1 MPSGTDDSSSDSDD
15 RDLDMLAGPPA
26 QNPPSNPLDYS
37 SSLSAMSSDSESDV
51 DIGRAVDTLPSSRK
65 QQQQSAAIPASS
77 SPAVAPATKITLKFN
92 KKTPVVYDS
101 DSAQEQSGESEEI
114 DEFAEDA
121 NDSDASFTKPAKPR
135 GGGAS
140 SAYSAAS
147 AASSSSSVKGL
158 KKGMKGGIRK
168 KHKSASGSGVGGRPG
183 KKEKPVPHEIVAIEM
198 GDKSQGVDKLL
209 SWKPASYGPDG
220 NLIQGEQLLV
230 KYKNMSYY
238 HAEWIPRSLFEQ
250 DRMGKMRI
258 QKFLAK
264 PLFET
269 QWSEEE
275 PFNPAFKLIDGTK
288 IQEFY
293 DRREVNPTKFR
304 SYQNVGV
311 RPPSSEWTKMDES
324 PVYKNDMQ
332 LRAYQLEGL
341 NWLLFCWYHNQNSI
355 LADEMGLGKTVQS
368 TVFLDFLFTRCNVK
382 GPFLVIAPLSTIGN
396 WEREL
401 NRWSDMNVVVY
412 HGREAARNLIVET
425 EFYYR
430 DSQHQIVS
438 NIFKFDVILTTYEMA
453 ISGMTQLRPINWR
466 CVVLDEAHRLKNKTS
481 KISEVLKQYKMEH
494 KVLLTGTPL
503 QNSLDELWALLNF
516 LQPEK
521 FASERD
527 FQREFGNLS
536 SAGDVEKLQALLK
549 PLMLRRL
556 KEDVEKSIPVK
567 EETIIEGYYMLINGA
582 GAEDAINAEY
592 NADTPEKQ
600 FQALVQA
607 SGKMV
612 LIDKLLK
619 KLKQGGHKVLI
630 FSQMTRRVDSDW
642 NPQNDLQAQSRV
654 HRIGQKKSVLI
665 YRLVTRNTY
674 EREMFDKASMKLGL
688 DRAIL
693 QRMDANSAYGV
704 DSNDSESSKVSGM
717 SKAEI
722 EELLKKGAYA
732 AFMDENSGNDFCE
745 EDIDQ
750 ILTRRTQVIRHDN
763 TQEKSSIFSK
773 ATFASSEETVDI
785 NDPEFWDKVAKRAEL
800 NVVDPA
806 DNAPELIVDTV
817 RARKQVQRFGDQFI
831 EDVDVEED
839 TNFDQ
844 ICRGRSVNDLKACAQ
859 CMIQFSLA
867 CNVVEPD
874 VVADVK
880 ACLALDG
887 IPDIETADLSVP
899 YNGATKKQI
908 AEYRSAFLDSPKEN
922 HDYLSRKAKNL
933 LLRLQMLHNIR
944 EKIKPTQ
951 ETKMPVILGAPVTAW
966 WGENEDRDLLIG
978 TLLHGYGK
986 YAQIASDP
994 SLVFASRLAAMAI
1007 DNPMPSLT
1015 APTASEAGS
1024 TTADASSDQKLL
1036 SVEEFE
1042 SNGAPPR
1049 ASTPNLAGEGS
1060 RVDVEMGGEDG
1071 DVDES
1076 NKATATVR
1084 LDLLPSASDL
1094 GLRIRK
1100 IIAAFLRDQATA
1112 AREEQKRLLHE
1123 ERAKA
1128 RQEKEEER
1136 NKLKERELTK
1146 RDRLGKFAL
1155 ISIVLLILCDLE
1167 FYRTLS
1173 SYGVETNKTPTG
1185 TRDWTRFKE
1194 ISQLKKAP
1202 EVLEE
1207 YFGKLMALCR
1217 EVVSPTPGKAPLTA
1231 AEMDFITVDK
1241 AKKLVKRV
1249 EWMTKLREDILDS
1262 PHLDSSLLALRTI
1275 GKAGLPEWWY
1285 TEHDKAYLIGIAK
1298 WGLNR
1303 GDLYVEDDTLP
1314 FKAIFEH
1321 YLRTTPAVPAAQALN
1336 RFWMKE
1342 AIAMKRFYALC
1353 ECVLD
1358 PAKKRGSGGS
1368 RKAGHSKKQDDSDF
1382 DDFDEDNMVI
1392 YNPKKTKSRAAA
1404 AASVTGIGSS
1414 QDFSNT
1420 IIQHPPPIAI
1430 PPSQPAVAEIDPL
1443 EQIRLLQDE
1452 ISQVVAGVKRKRSK
1466 KKGSGTDGE
1475 DFSGLDDLDAGDSS
1489 KKKKKHKKKHGHEL
1503 EAEHEALLA
1512 GILGEM
1518 AAVQEQ
1524 QHKKKK
1530 HKKSAGA
1537 HHSNEAEIASLM
1549 AGIAELQ
1556 GEDDGGM
1563 SPHKKKSKKHR
1574 KHDDGMDART
1584 GNGTGNIAGIETGM
1598 TEITAI
1604 ESTDWEESVPAVEFA
1619 EVEASGQDP
1628 PMAVGG
1634 LGVGIGVVCSVVME
1648 GQRRPLS
1655 FGDFSA
1661 QLSVA
1666 LSTMPE
1672 GSVITS
1678 TPAEKE
1684 APALQFDVAV
1694 SCESQAEGTQLV
1706 LALSQRNLVAVLLD
1720 STSDFTV
1727 IDSAAVFVRL
1737 LPATSNS
1744 SRQINEVDAL
1754 SDAVS
1759 GKSAVMR
1766 ALLLEKPA
1774 ILIVQ
1779 TGAIPQTWLAI
1790 ASRAFRLRLLDTT
1803 SDAIADAVRSITKDV
1818 PTSPATLS
1826 QSTFARDP
1834 LDIPYSPPSPKVRRR
1849 SRLSIV
1855 RPKSSLWDIG
1865 AAARSG
1871 GSASSSPS
1879 LTTVF
1884 ESSNL
1889 SPHRNFRQV
1898 PKSVLSVLNGPALLE
1913 YVLKPSSISAQVQV
1927 DLQYARFNP
1936 STRDWLLNDISK
1948 WLSETSREDDPVMWI
1963 FGGDCTGKTVGCA
1976 ALIQNLPS
1984 FSGKTFLSWVMI
1996 HNCFR
2001 ADAKHVINNLVYR
2014 LAESWPEFRSRI
2026 ISYLESLDKLAIYDM
2041 LTATTPQRL
2050 HLLLTKPIAEIF
2062 AAKSSLPIP
2071 TVLFVVDA
2079 IDNIKPESSRTEFIQ
2094 CLKAEMGR
2102 LPPFVKFLFT
2112 SSFSDALSADLS
2124 TLSPTCLDLR
2134 NTFQKKDL
2142 NKIHRDEVKS
2152 LLAGCNNE
2160 NVDKDDLSDTA
2171 MLLTVKSNGSFGFGR
2186 FAFDLIQQH
2195 MSQFNN
2201 LVAITKS
2208 VETVPDS
2215 MDGIMSELVAC
2226 LFEDASEEDVTNF
2239 RSIMGTLMLLHD
2251 KMSIPALSKFLGI
2264 PVLKIRLILMRLSC
2278 FVDYIGGDC
2287 VQITHSCVS
2296 EFFFS
2301 DACRDDRFRIQRINA
2316 ESELVFRCLK
2326 HLIHGLKANPLILED
2341 PSVWLND
2348 EIPDL
2353 PACVNDRIPEHV
2365 QYVVKHFA
2373 NHLEAATVPGGFL
2386 AADQE
2391 EFVDRKV
2398 VMAVQDLVGVFAQEK
2413 LLEWMEALS
2422 LIKEIDLVGTF
2433 ALQKL
2438 VTYMSNLKPVVTR
2451 IEKLVGFIRRSS
2463 NVLMGTAAA
2472 NTVTSEDSKKLTVP
2486 SFVESCLPASP
2497 ATTAT
2502 TIALLLDASKLL
2514 HYFRTPVT
2522 RASFHVYT
2530 TALPFSPA
2538 TCQLYTQ
2545 YNQSAHRAAFSAQ
2558 GTSRRIPI
2566 VIRGLDGGSAGGA
2579 EWPSIVHV
2587 MRDITVVEGGK
2598 PPFRVLAVC
2607 ESACGRWVVQGG
2619 SDGNVRA
2626 FDNGSGKIKF
2636 CHRTTFI
2643 LTYQNRKFVSR
2654 FRWSYRRCLECLNVV
2669 GQLAYCL
2676 WVFRQYREDLVQKIP
2691 FASVKFNN
2699 RLIHDHR
2706 LLSTGECL
2714 QTINAQSFS
2723 KNTLALSHDQHPKIV
2738 TMDPTCHTVLVSDS
2752 ATNSIIWTLK
2762 GHQKGII
2769 TSICLSTDSSLV
2781 ASGGE
2786 DCTIRLWDM
2795 LTGTGVRTFDGH
2807 KGAVSAICISSDSR
2821 WIVSGS
2827 RDMSVRVWNIA
2838 TGRCWQVCEG
2848 HKDVVLCVAIS
2859 SNGKQIISGSEDGT
2873 VRVWEMNTSE
2883 VPSTSHLTDDSLGHG
2898 SDVPVRALEISKNG
2912 LVVASAGI
2920 DGLIKIWS
2928 TQSGK
2933 LLRDVEMISI
2943 DGANS
2948 FADAVHRVACVDAS
2962 SEADYEDIH
2971 FGGTAKARMNR
2982 GNSSADDEDGDL
2994 IAVPGAPGLK
3004 VSVDRIDI
3012 KRREGRDAAVV
3023 KIDGKMMMF
3032 TREEL
3037 SLLELTIED
3046 VQIRKASKIQ
3056 QAMLESKEDSDATA
3070 AADAFAATPVDLP
3083 NVKEETWSFGEDGWV
3098 FSRDARRFWLGE
3110 EHRGLIA
3117 SHQDRIV
3124 AVGTVKGQVL
3134 IVHV

>member
-1 MPSGTDDSSSDSDD
+1 
-15 RDLDMLAGPPA
+15 
-26 QNPPSNPLDYS
+26 
-37 SSLSAMSSDSESDV
+37 
-51 DIGRAVDTLPSSRK
+51 
-65 QQQQSAAIPASS
+65 
-77 SPAVAPATKITLKFN
+77 
-92 KKTPVVYDS
+92 
-101 DSAQEQSGESEEI
+101 
-114 DEFAEDA
+114 
-121 NDSDASFTKPAKPR
+121 
-135 GGGAS
+135 
-140 SAYSAAS
+140 
-147 AASSSSSVKGL
+147 
-158 KKGMKGGIRK
+158 
-168 KHKSASGSGVGGRPG
+168 
-183 KKEKPVPHEIVAIEM
+183 
-198 GDKSQGVDKLL
+198 
-209 SWKPASYGPDG
+209 
-220 NLIQGEQLLV
+220 
-230 KYKNMSYY
+230 
-238 HAEWIPRSLFEQ
+238 
-250 DRMGKMRI
+250 
-258 QKFLAK
+258 
-264 PLFET
+264 
-269 QWSEEE
+269 
-275 PFNPAFKLIDGTK
+275 
-288 IQEFY
+288 
-293 DRREVNPTKFR
+293 
-304 SYQNVGV
+304 
-311 RPPSSEWTKMDES
+311 
-324 PVYKNDMQ
+324 
-332 LRAYQLEGL
+332 
-341 NWLLFCWYHNQNSI
+341 
-355 LADEMGLGKTVQS
+355 
-368 TVFLDFLFTRCNVK
+368 
-382 GPFLVIAPLSTIGN
+382 
-396 WEREL
+396 
-401 NRWSDMNVVVY
+401 
-412 HGREAARNLIVET
+412 
-425 EFYYR
+425 
-430 DSQHQIVS
+430 
-438 NIFKFDVILTTYEMA
+438 
-453 ISGMTQLRPINWR
+453 
-466 CVVLDEAHRLKNKTS
+466 
-481 KISEVLKQYKMEH
+481 
-494 KVLLTGTPL
+494 
-503 QNSLDELWALLNF
+503 
-516 LQPEK
+516 
-521 FASERD
+521 
-527 FQREFGNLS
+527 
-536 SAGDVEKLQALLK
+536 
-549 PLMLRRL
+549 
-556 KEDVEKSIPVK
+556 
-567 EETIIEGYYMLINGA
+567 
-582 GAEDAINAEY
+582 
-592 NADTPEKQ
+592 
-600 FQALVQA
+600 
-607 SGKMV
+607 
-612 LIDKLLK
+612 
-619 KLKQGGHKVLI
+619 
-630 FSQMTRRVDSDW
+630 
-642 NPQNDLQAQSRV
+642 
-654 HRIGQKKSVLI
+654 
-665 YRLVTRNTY
+665 
-674 EREMFDKASMKLGL
+674 
-688 DRAIL
+688 
-693 QRMDANSAYGV
+693 
-704 DSNDSESSKVSGM
+704 
-717 SKAEI
+717 
-722 EELLKKGAYA
+722 
-732 AFMDENSGNDFCE
+732 
-745 EDIDQ
+745 
-750 ILTRRTQVIRHDN
+750 
-763 TQEKSSIFSK
+763 
-773 ATFASSEETVDI
+773 
-785 NDPEFWDKVAKRAEL
+785 
-800 NVVDPA
+800 
-806 DNAPELIVDTV
+806 
-817 RARKQVQRFGDQFI
+817 
-831 EDVDVEED
+831 
-839 TNFDQ
+839 
-844 ICRGRSVNDLKACAQ
+844 
-859 CMIQFSLA
+859 
-867 CNVVEPD
+867 
-874 VVADVK
+874 
-880 ACLALDG
+880 
-887 IPDIETADLSVP
+887 
-899 YNGATKKQI
+899 
-908 AEYRSAFLDSPKEN
+908 
-922 HDYLSRKAKNL
+922 
-933 LLRLQMLHNIR
+933 
-944 EKIKPTQ
+944 
-951 ETKMPVILGAPVTAW
+951 
-966 WGENEDRDLLIG
+966 
-978 TLLHGYGK
+978 
-986 YAQIASDP
+986 
-994 SLVFASRLAAMAI
+994 
-1007 DNPMPSLT
+1007 
-1015 APTASEAGS
+1015 
-1024 TTADASSDQKLL
+1024 
-1036 SVEEFE
+1036 
-1042 SNGAPPR
+1042 
-1049 ASTPNLAGEGS
+1049 
-1060 RVDVEMGGEDG
+1060 
-1071 DVDES
+1071 
-1076 NKATATVR
+1076 
-1084 LDLLPSASDL
+1084 
-1094 GLRIRK
+1094 
-1100 IIAAFLRDQATA
+1100 
-1112 AREEQKRLLHE
+1112 
-1123 ERAKA
+1123 
-1128 RQEKEEER
+1128 
-1136 NKLKERELTK
+1136 
-1146 RDRLGKFAL
+1146 
-1155 ISIVLLILCDLE
+1155 
-1167 FYRTLS
+1167 
-1173 SYGVETNKTPTG
+1173 
-1185 TRDWTRFKE
+1185 
-1194 ISQLKKAP
+1194 
-1202 EVLEE
+1202 
-1207 YFGKLMALCR
+1207 
-1217 EVVSPTPGKAPLTA
+1217 
-1231 AEMDFITVDK
+1231 
-1241 AKKLVKRV
+1241 
-1249 EWMTKLREDILDS
+1249 
-1262 PHLDSSLLALRTI
+1262 
-1275 GKAGLPEWWY
+1275 
-1285 TEHDKAYLIGIAK
+1285 
-1298 WGLNR
+1298 
-1303 GDLYVEDDTLP
+1303 
-1314 FKAIFEH
+1314 
-1321 YLRTTPAVPAAQALN
+1321 
-1336 RFWMKE
+1336 
-1342 AIAMKRFYALC
+1342 
-1353 ECVLD
+1353 
-1358 PAKKRGSGGS
+1358 
-1368 RKAGHSKKQDDSDF
+1368 
-1382 DDFDEDNMVI
+1382 
-1392 YNPKKTKSRAAA
+1392 
-1404 AASVTGIGSS
+1404 
-1414 QDFSNT
+1414 
-1420 IIQHPPPIAI
+1420 
-1430 PPSQPAVAEIDPL
+1430 
-1443 EQIRLLQDE
+1443 
-1452 ISQVVAGVKRKRSK
+1452 
-1466 KKGSGTDGE
+1466 
-1475 DFSGLDDLDAGDSS
+1475 
-1489 KKKKKHKKKHGHEL
+1489 
-1503 EAEHEALLA
+1503 
-1512 GILGEM
+1512 
-1518 AAVQEQ
+1518 
-1524 QHKKKK
+1524 
-1530 HKKSAGA
+1530 
-1537 HHSNEAEIASLM
+1537 
-1549 AGIAELQ
+1549 
-1556 GEDDGGM
+1556 M
-1563 SPHKKKSKKHR
+1563 SP
-1574 KHDDGMDART
+1574 
-1584 GNGTGNIAGIETGM
+1584 
-1598 TEITAI
+1598 
-1604 ESTDWEESVPAVEFA
+1604 
-1619 EVEASGQDP
+1619 
-1628 PMAVGG
+1628 
-1634 LGVGIGVVCSVVME
+1634 
-1648 GQRRPLS
+1648 
-1655 FGDFSA
+1655 
-1661 QLSVA
+1661 
-1666 LSTMPE
+1666 
-1672 GSVITS
+1672 
-1678 TPAEKE
+1678 
-1684 APALQFDVAV
+1684 
-1694 SCESQAEGTQLV
+1694 CESQAEGTQLV

-2301 DACRDDRFRIQRINA
+2301 DACRDERFRIQRINA

-2795 LTGTGVRTFDGH
+2795 LTGTGVRTFEGH

-2859 SNGKQIISGSEDGT
+2859 SNGKQIISG
-2873 VRVWEMNTSE
+2873 
-2883 VPSTSHLTDDSLGHG
+2883 
-2898 SDVPVRALEISKNG
+2898 
-2912 LVVASAGI
+2912 
-2920 DGLIKIWS
+2920 
-2928 TQSGK
+2928 
-2933 LLRDVEMISI
+2933 
-2943 DGANS
+2943 
-2948 FADAVHRVACVDAS
+2948 
-2962 SEADYEDIH
+2962 
-2971 FGGTAKARMNR
+2971 
-2982 GNSSADDEDGDL
+2982 
-2994 IAVPGAPGLK
+2994 
-3004 VSVDRIDI
+3004 
-3012 KRREGRDAAVV
+3012 
-3023 KIDGKMMMF
+3023 
-3032 TREEL
+3032 
-3037 SLLELTIED
+3037 
-3046 VQIRKASKIQ
+3046 
-3056 QAMLESKEDSDATA
+3056 
-3070 AADAFAATPVDLP
+3070 
-3083 NVKEETWSFGEDGWV
+3083 
-3098 FSRDARRFWLGE
+3098 
-3110 EHRGLIA
+3110 
-3117 SHQDRIV
+3117 
-3124 AVGTVKGQVL
+3124 KGQLVFKYSS
-3134 IVHV
+3134 